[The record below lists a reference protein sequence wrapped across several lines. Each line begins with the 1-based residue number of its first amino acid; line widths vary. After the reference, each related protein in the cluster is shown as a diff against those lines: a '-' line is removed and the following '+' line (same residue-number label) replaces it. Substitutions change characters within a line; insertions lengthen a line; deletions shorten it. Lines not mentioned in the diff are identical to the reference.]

1 MSPPSSSAAQNEV
14 NLKKLGKNIQGAK
27 FHAFCYFATAY
38 QLFKLHEVADQMLVI
53 KLWLKAY
60 SKQISWM
67 MLCTV
72 ANRKKKKEA
81 NHHFMGNLENARRH
95 FIYKYLNLSISVY

>member
-38 QLFKLHEVADQMLVI
+38 QLFKLHEVAD
-53 KLWLKAY
+53 
-60 SKQISWM
+60 
-67 MLCTV
+67 
-72 ANRKKKKEA
+72 
-81 NHHFMGNLENARRH
+81 
-95 FIYKYLNLSISVY
+95 